1 MLRWSLIRIVH
12 PVTRVMIMIL
22 IHSSNKK
29 SLIQLVKV
37 ERSGFTKH
45 HRDMAL
51 KTWLV
56 LLLLPAMEIHSLS
69 KRLQIGNTMINGLL
83 QC

>member
-1 MLRWSLIRIVH
+1 MRIVH
-12 PVTRVMIMIL
+12 PVIRVVMIMIL

-37 ERSGFTKH
+37 EKNGFIEH

-56 LLLLPAMEIHSLS
+56 LLS
-69 KRLQIGNTMINGLL
+69 
-83 QC
+83 